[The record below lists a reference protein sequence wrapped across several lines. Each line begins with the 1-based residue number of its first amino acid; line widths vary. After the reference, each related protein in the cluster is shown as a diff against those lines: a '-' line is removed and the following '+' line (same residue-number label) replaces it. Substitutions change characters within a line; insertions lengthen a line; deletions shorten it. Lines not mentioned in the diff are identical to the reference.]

1 MNSLD
6 KKRFPAS
13 WFRKGQGLR
22 VEVGKAGFFFLKK
35 GA

>member
-6 KKRFPAS
+6 KKRSPVS
-13 WFRKGQGLR
+13 CLRKGQGLR
-22 VEVGKAGFFFLKK
+22 VEVGKARFFFLKK